1 MLMRR
6 APHQLVEGSGHLEPT
21 ETLLATPRGFA
32 QCETAVQVF
41 ELVTNEAFREG
52 LALVRLTA

>member
-1 MLMRR
+1 MRR